1 MTKHDKKDK
10 KTEEI
15 IEEIVDLDD
24 TNEENDLVIEEE
36 NIEKIERKEDEEV
49 EQLENNLNNELIKLK
64 EVFARQ
70 QADFDNFKK
79 RVERDREDMTF
90 FLKADILK
98 KVLPRID
105 DLQRIIAST
114 PEEQKEDAMY
124 KWILSIEKKL
134 IQDLEKMWVKAF
146 DSKWH
151 KVDPDK
157 HEVMTQIPWKSW
169 IILDEF
175 EKWYMVG
182 DRVLRVAKVVVGQE

>member
-15 IEEIVDLDD
+15 IEEIIDSKD
-24 TNEENDLVIEEE
+24 TSAENELVIEEDTVE
-36 NIEKIERKEDEEV
+36 DVEKKEEEEV
-49 EQLENNLNNELIKLK
+49 EFLENNLNNELLKLK

-79 RVERDREDMTF
+79 RVERDRADMTF

-114 PEEQKEDAMY
+114 PEEQKEDPMY

-134 IQDLEKMWVKAF
+134 IQDLEKMWVKHF
-146 DSKWH
+146 ESKWH

-157 HEVMTQIPWKSW
+157 HEVMTQIPWKAW

-182 DRVLRVAKVVVGQE
+182 DRVLRVAKVVVWQE